1 MDQSPQQRGVRRR
14 SRPRSSARTSDTRS
28 TAASRCVCSAAFS
41 GPRLAGSKP
50 RATSTSKRA

>member
-28 TAASRCVCSAAFS
+28 TAASRCVC
-41 GPRLAGSKP
+41 
-50 RATSTSKRA
+50 